1 MSSSADLPDR
11 SASRREPSLLSRWIE
26 SQRRPRHRYAAA
38 LALVVV
44 ATGASALLFE
54 LGDPENL
61 VMVYL
66 LGSVVAAIRL
76 GRGPSVLATVGGFAC
91 FLYFFVP
98 HYYSFVLADLYYLP
112 TFVIMLTVALVV
124 STLTS
129 KVQSDAAAMEERE
142 RRSAALYELSRD
154 LAACSARPEVAAA
167 VDRHVAAAL
176 SCAGSL
182 LELVDGR
189 LAPFVEGPDSLVE
202 ADQSALRMA
211 LESKGGMSLRG
222 GLAKPLVVAN
232 EPIGLLLCVGLD
244 LQLLRSDPVQRL
256 LESFANN
263 IALAMHRVIVGEHAL
278 AARQR
283 AEEERLRNVML
294 SSVSHDL
301 RTPLAS
307 ITGAATTLID
317 DCAAIDA
324 ATRLDLVH
332 SIREDADALER
343 HVRNMLD
350 LTRLESGGIAAQRD
364 WHSVEEVV
372 GCAMR
377 RVESLFADRA
387 VGISIDPSMPLVA
400 IDATLVEQLLV
411 NLLENAAKYSPPES
425 PVDVVGSLR
434 GNALQIVVA
443 DRGAGVPHADRERIF
458 AKFQR
463 GAAPQPQS
471 GAGLGLAICRAVAEL
486 HGGSVFVRSRIGGGS
501 EFVAELRC
509 SADPASGR
517 PSGAPTRSHG
527 DEQ

>member
-1 MSSSADLPDR
+1 MSSPVDLPDR

-26 SQRRPRHRYAAA
+26 SQRRPRHRHAAA
-38 LALVVV
+38 LAIVV
-44 ATGASALLFE
+44 AATGVSALLFP
-54 LGDPENL
+54 LDDPENL

-66 LGSVVAAIRL
+66 LGVVVAAIRL
-76 GRGPSVLATVGGFAC
+76 GSGPSVLAAVGGFAC

-167 VDRHVAAAL
+167 VDRHVAAAF

-182 LELVDGR
+182 LEFVEGR
-189 LAPFVEGPDSLVE
+189 LAPFVEGQGGFEE

-211 LESKGGMSLRG
+211 LESKGGMSMRG
-222 GLAKPLVVAN
+222 GLAKPLVVAS

-263 IALAMHRVIVGEHAL
+263 IALAMQRVIVGEHAL
-278 AARQR
+278 SARQR

-317 DCAAIDA
+317 DGAAIDA

-332 SIREDADALER
+332 SIRQDADALER

-377 RVESLFADRA
+377 RVESLFVGREVRIA
-387 VGISIDPSMPLVA
+387 VDASIPLVA

-411 NLLENAAKYSPPES
+411 NLLENAAKYSPAQG
-425 PVDVVGSLR
+425 PVEVTASMADGVLR
-434 GNALQIVVA
+434 LVVA
-443 DRGAGVPHADRERIF
+443 DRGPGVRESDRERIF
-458 AKFQR
+458 AKFER
-463 GAAPQPQS
+463 GASSRAKS
-471 GAGLGLAICRAVAEL
+471 GAGLGLAICRAVTAL
-486 HGGSVFVRSRIGGGS
+486 HGGSVSVHAREGGGAC
-501 EFVAELRC
+501 FVVELPC
-509 SADPASGR
+509 AAASDAAR
-517 PSGAPTRSHG
+517 MDSVVDVAKEVES
-527 DEQ
+527 